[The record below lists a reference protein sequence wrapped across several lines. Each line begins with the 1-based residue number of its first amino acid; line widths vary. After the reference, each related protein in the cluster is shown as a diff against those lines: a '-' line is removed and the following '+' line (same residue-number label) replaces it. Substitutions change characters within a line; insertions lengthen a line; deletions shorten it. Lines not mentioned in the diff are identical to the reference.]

1 MQFENELFGLVQVQV
16 QAEDPTLPRSHKR
29 LLQRLLQ
36 AGSSCAA
43 GGRRVQQQ
51 QVLQWQE
58 EPGQEPLGSIPGAE
72 LAIVEPANQAHSPAC
87 KAPKCQTVQQRR
99 DRRLPAATLM
109 TRYHLLFRYHLLLPR
124 TALLTWTRIS

>member
-16 QAEDPTLPRSHKR
+16 QVEDPTLPRSHKR

-51 QVLQWQE
+51 QQVLQWQE

-72 LAIVEPANQAHSPAC
+72 LAIVEPANHAHSP
-87 KAPKCQTVQQRR
+87 KCHTVQSRAKGR
-99 DRRLPAATLM
+99 KK
-109 TRYHLLFRYHLLLPR
+109 
-124 TALLTWTRIS
+124 LTGK

>member
-51 QVLQWQE
+51 QQQQVLQWQE

-72 LAIVEPANQAHSPAC
+72 LAIVEPANHAHSPRLQNATQYNGER
-87 KAPKCQTVQQRR
+87 KDGKQIN
-99 DRRLPAATLM
+99 DREMNQPDFFCRFEQVL
-109 TRYHLLFRYHLLLPR
+109 
-124 TALLTWTRIS
+124 

>member
-51 QVLQWQE
+51 QQQQQVLQWQE

-72 LAIVEPANQAHSPAC
+72 LAIVEPANHAHSPAC
-87 KAPKCQTVQQRR
+87 KAPKCHTVQWRAKGR
-99 DRRLPAATLM
+99 KKMNDREMNQPDFL
-109 TRYHLLFRYHLLLPR
+109 
-124 TALLTWTRIS
+124 

>member
-51 QVLQWQE
+51 QQVLQWQE

-72 LAIVEPANQAHSPAC
+72 LAIVEPANHAHSPRLQNATQYNYNGEL
-87 KAPKCQTVQQRR
+87 KAGKKST
-99 DRRLPAATLM
+99 TGK
-109 TRYHLLFRYHLLLPR
+109 
-124 TALLTWTRIS
+124 